1 MTKKDIII
9 LVDFFY
15 FRYNNLDWFNYLF
28 CGYIVLHI
36 FLPIKVQQLLI

>member
-1 MTKKDIII
+1 MTKKYIII
-9 LVDFFY
+9 LVNFV

-36 FLPIKVQQLLI
+36 ILPIKVQQLLI